1 MKKSEIAGRRNQY
14 EVRIKA
20 LDAAILCVKAYE
32 FDEMD
37 YYWMMVYEFDEMDE
51 VLTLETMRAEYQVK
65 LDELSTSK
73 EYMVNFE
80 GGGWNTTHATNDED
94 ALANA
99 KAEFTHSKVKS
110 VTLATKSGI
119 DAAMR
124 SFY

>member
-1 MKKSEIAGRRNQY
+1 MTKSEIAGRRNQY

-32 FDEMD
+32 FN
-37 YYWMMVYEFDEMDE
+37 EMDE
-51 VLTLETMRAEYQVK
+51 IITLEIMRAEYQVQ
-65 LDELSTSK
+65 LDDLSTNK

-94 ALANA
+94 ALVNA
-99 KAEFTHSKVKS
+99 KAEFDPLGCKVKS
-110 VTLATKSGI
+110 VRLATKAGI